1 MKHAA
6 ANRLLSL
13 VLTLALVL
21 ALAPSA
27 LAEDEPT
34 PAPAL
39 TLGGVSISQQISLK
53 VGESTQLQATV
64 TLTGGEG
71 AEDQT
76 FTDLEE
82 LSAVLPVTV
91 DWQVDNGRGQ
101 EVEVTADPT
110 NSLRATVLA
119 KAIPATSETDPATVT
134 VTVTSTAGGA
144 DATSTCDVVV
154 SPSDPTGLSV
164 SPTSVELSYLETA
177 SDHTQALSA
186 AVIPST
192 ASQAVT
198 WRSEDESVAMVEST
212 GESTALVTGIAPGI
226 TRVYASSSAFA
237 QEAACEVTVQGIVLE
252 KKDWTQDPLRVGQRL
267 ELPYTV
273 YGDALKNKTVTWSTS
288 DPTVVQVSSGYLYG
302 VSEGTAT
309 ISAQISGYSSYSDKV
324 TVTVKRNTA
333 DVITASM
340 DAGAALSFSSLLSQ
354 IQTQSQSVLGQPLSY
369 ISGLTVS
376 TAQGTLYYRYA
387 SSGDTGD
394 GVGSGQL
401 YYVTPGSGQLSLS
414 ELSFVPN
421 ADFSGTAVISY
432 TGYASGSAFFQGTIQ
447 VQVAAQQDV
456 SYSTANGDAV
466 QFNASDFALV
476 CRARTGRDLKYVT
489 FSLPSSS
496 AGTLYYNYLSP
507 QSPGTPVRTSTQ
519 YNYTGTPALGSVYFV
534 PASGFDGTVTIPYTA
549 WNTTLTSYRGTVTIR
564 VNAASQS
571 GTLRYFVSQG
581 SLVNFNAD
589 DFNTLCRNLTGYTL
603 DRVQFTL
610 PASSQGTLYYN
621 YSASSSQKVTSSQ
634 NYYRSSYPYLSQVG
648 FLASSSFSGTVSIPF
663 NGWTSAGTLF
673 SGTVS
678 VYVGNQTGAISYQV
692 SAGSSVAF
700 NADDF
705 NTYSQTLTGQSLRY
719 VRFTLPASSQGTLYY
734 DYNQSGSSNK
744 VSASTNYYRTSSPY
758 LNRVSFVPAS
768 GFSGTVSIPFTGW
781 TTSDTRFTGTVS
793 VKVTS
798 SLSRA
803 ILYTTSYQ
811 PVTFRDADFRS
822 DCSARDMGTLNS
834 VQFTSLP
841 SSSAGHLY
849 SQYGGLRT
857 ANSEVRT
864 GTKYLLSGS
873 PALSQV
879 TFVPKAG
886 YQGTVTLSYTGTNS
900 KNQTYQGQIRIVV
913 SPNASSSYFT
923 DMVSGYS
930 WAASCVDFLYE
941 NGVVNG
947 TGGRYSPASPIS
959 RGSFLAMLDRAL
971 GLPRTSQQRFPD
983 VPAGSYYADAI
994 QAAYGLGIVNGYS
1007 DGTFRPDKSITRA
1020 EASAMLYR
1028 ALQAMGWSI
1037 GSENPAVLSSYSD
1050 AASVPAYARGAMSVM
1065 VQSGILAGTT
1075 AGKLEP
1081 NRTMT
1086 RAEMAVVLARALTI

>member
-1 MKHAA
+1 M
-6 ANRLLSL
+6 
-13 VLTLALVL
+13 
-21 ALAPSA
+21 
-27 LAEDEPT
+27 
-34 PAPAL
+34 
-39 TLGGVSISQQISLK
+39 
-53 VGESTQLQATV
+53 
-64 TLTGGEG
+64 
-71 AEDQT
+71 
-76 FTDLEE
+76 
-82 LSAVLPVTV
+82 
-91 DWQVDNGRGQ
+91 
-101 EVEVTADPT
+101 
-110 NSLRATVLA
+110 
-119 KAIPATSETDPATVT
+119 
-134 VTVTSTAGGA
+134 
-144 DATSTCDVVV
+144 
-154 SPSDPTGLSV
+154 
-164 SPTSVELSYLETA
+164 
-177 SDHTQALSA
+177 
-186 AVIPST
+186 
-192 ASQAVT
+192 
-198 WRSEDESVAMVEST
+198 
-212 GESTALVTGIAPGI
+212 
-226 TRVYASSSAFA
+226 
-237 QEAACEVTVQGIVLE
+237 
-252 KKDWTQDPLRVGQRL
+252 
-267 ELPYTV
+267 
-273 YGDALKNKTVTWSTS
+273 
-288 DPTVVQVSSGYLYG
+288 
-302 VSEGTAT
+302 
-309 ISAQISGYSSYSDKV
+309 
-324 TVTVKRNTA
+324 
-333 DVITASM
+333 
-340 DAGAALSFSSLLSQ
+340 
-354 IQTQSQSVLGQPLSY
+354 
-369 ISGLTVS
+369 
-376 TAQGTLYYRYA
+376 YYRYA

-589 DFNTLCRNLTGYTL
+589 DFNT
-603 DRVQFTL
+603 
-610 PASSQGTLYYN
+610 
-621 YSASSSQKVTSSQ
+621 
-634 NYYRSSYPYLSQVG
+634 
-648 FLASSSFSGTVSIPF
+648 
-663 NGWTSAGTLF
+663 
-673 SGTVS
+673 
-678 VYVGNQTGAISYQV
+678 
-692 SAGSSVAF
+692 
-700 NADDF
+700 
-705 NTYSQTLTGQSLRY
+705 YSQTLTGQSPRY

-768 GFSGTVSIPFTGW
+768 NFTGTVSIPFTGW

-798 SLSRA
+798 SLSSA

-822 DCSARDMGTLNS
+822 DCSARGMGTLNS

-857 ANSEVRT
+857 ANSEVRS

-947 TGGRYSPASPIS
+947 TGGGRYSPASPIS
-959 RGSFLAMLDRAL
+959 RGSFLTMLDRAL

-983 VPAGSYYADAI
+983 VPTGSYYADAI

>member
-13 VLTLALVL
+13 VLTLALIL

-34 PAPAL
+34 PAL

-64 TLTGGEG
+64 TLTGGED

-134 VTVTSTAGGA
+134 VTVTPTAGGA
-144 DATSTCDVVV
+144 GATSTCDVVV
-154 SPSDPTGLSV
+154 SPSDPTGLTV
-164 SPTSVELSYLETA
+164 SPTSVDLSYLETA

-198 WRSEDESVAMVEST
+198 WRSADESVAMVEST
-212 GESTALVTGIAPGI
+212 GESTALVTGMAPGI
-226 TRVYASSSAFA
+226 TQVYASSSAFA

-252 KKDWTQDPLRVGQRL
+252 KKDWTQDPLRVGERA

-273 YGDALKNKTVTWSTS
+273 YGSALQDKTVTWSTS

-309 ISAQISGYSSYSDKV
+309 ISAQVSGYSSYSDKV

-340 DAGAALSFSSLLSQ
+340 DAGAALSFSSLVSQ
-354 IQTQSQSVLGQPLSY
+354 INAQSQSVLGQPLSY

-376 TAQGTLYYRYA
+376 TDQGTLYYRYA

-394 GVGSGQL
+394 GVGSGQS
-401 YYVTPGSGQLSLS
+401 YYVSPGSGQLSLS
-414 ELSFVPN
+414 ELSFVPKS
-421 ADFSGTAVISY
+421 DFSGTAVISY

-447 VQVAAQQDV
+447 VRVAAQQDV

-489 FSLPSSS
+489 FSLPESS

-507 QSPGTPVRTSTQ
+507 QSPGTPVRASAQ
-519 YNYTGTPALGSVYFV
+519 YNYSGTPSLGSVYFV
-534 PASGFDGTVTIPYTA
+534 PASGFDGTVTILYTA
-549 WNTTLTSYRGTVTIR
+549 WNTNLSSYQGTVTIR
-564 VNAASQS
+564 VNAASQTGS
-571 GTLRYFVSQG
+571 LRYFVSQG
-581 SLVNFNAD
+581 SLVTFSAD
-589 DFNTLCRNLTGYTL
+589 DFNTLCRDLTGYTL

-621 YSASSSQKVTSSQ
+621 YSASSSQKVTTSQ
-634 NYYRSSYPYLSQVG
+634 SYYRSSYPYLSQVG
-648 FLASSSFSGTVSIPF
+648 FLAASSFTGTVSIPF
-663 NGWTSAGTLF
+663 TGWTTNDTRF
-673 SGTVS
+673 TGTVS
-678 VYVGNQTGAISYQV
+678 IYVSAQAGAISYQV

-705 NTYSQTLTGQSLRY
+705 NTYSQTVTGQSLRY

-734 DYNQSGSSNK
+734 NYNQGSYSSK
-744 VSASTNYYRTSSPY
+744 VSASSNYYRSTSPY
-758 LNRVSFVPAS
+758 LSQVSFVPAS
-768 GFSGTVSIPFTGW
+768 SFSGTVSIPFTGW

-798 SLSRA
+798 NLAST

-811 PVTFRDADFRS
+811 PVTLRDADFRS
-822 DCSARDMGTLNS
+822 DCSTRGMGTLSS

-849 SQYGGLRT
+849 SQYGGLRA
-857 ANSEVRT
+857 ANSEVRS

-879 TFVPKAG
+879 TFVPKVG

-913 SPNASSSYFT
+913 SPNASSGYFT

-930 WAASCVDFLYE
+930 WAAASVDFLYE

-947 TGGRYSPASPIS
+947 TGSGHYSPASPIS

-994 QAAYGLGIVNGYS
+994 QAAYGMGIVNGYS

-1028 ALQAMGWSI
+1028 ALQVMGWSI

-1065 VQSGILAGTT
+1065 VQSGILAGTA